1 MKSKLLVILILS
13 FMVGIV
19 SCKKENNDKTKP
31 WIELKGFN
39 PVYSELNKPYED
51 AGAVVKD
58 INAASDTVDISN
70 NLVVTDNINTQ
81 VVGKYEVKYNA
92 NDDAGN
98 SADEVT
104 RTVYVQI
111 FK

>member
-1 MKSKLLVILILS
+1 MKSKLGVFVLFLL
-13 FMVGIV
+13 MVGFV
-19 SCKKENNDKTKP
+19 SCHKENDDKTKP
-31 WIELKGFN
+31 WIELKGYN
-39 PVYSELNKPYED
+39 PAYTELNKPYED

-58 INAASDTVDISN
+58 INAAGDTVDISN
-70 NLVVTDNINTQ
+70 KLVVTDNVNTA

>member
-1 MKSKLLVILILS
+1 MKPKLLVIVLISLTLG
-13 FMVGIV
+13 FV

-39 PVYSELNKPYED
+39 PVYTELNKPYED

-58 INAASDTVDISN
+58 INAVGDTLDISGK
-70 NLVVTDNINTQ
+70 LVVTDNINIQ

>member
-1 MKSKLLVILILS
+1 MKSKLLVFVLLS
-13 FMVGIV
+13 LLVAIV

-39 PVYSELNKPYED
+39 PAYTELNKPYED
-51 AGAVVKD
+51 AGAMVKD
-58 INAASDTVDISN
+58 INAVGDTVDISG

-81 VVGKYEVKYNA
+81 VIGKYEVQYNA
-92 NDDAGN
+92 NDDTGN

>member
-1 MKSKLLVILILS
+1 MKGILFSIVAV
-13 FMVGIV
+13 FMLIGFA
-19 SCKKENNDKTKP
+19 SCKKDSSDTTKP
-31 WIELKGFN
+31 WIELKGTN

-58 INAASDTVDISN
+58 INSVGDTVDISG
-70 NLVVTDNINTQ
+70 NLVVTDNVNTQ

-92 NDDAGN
+92 ADDAGN
-98 SADEVT
+98 KADEVT
-104 RTVYVQI
+104 RTVYIQI

>member
-1 MKSKLLVILILS
+1 MKSKLLIFVLLSLI
-13 FMVGIV
+13 VGFV

-31 WIELKGFN
+31 WIELKGYN
-39 PVYSELNKPYED
+39 PVYTELNKPYED

-58 INAASDTVDISN
+58 INATGDTVDISN
-70 NLVVTDNINTQ
+70 NLVVTDNINTG

>member
-1 MKSKLLVILILS
+1 MKSKLLVFVLLS
-13 FMVGIV
+13 LLVAIV

-39 PVYSELNKPYED
+39 PAYTELNKPYED
-51 AGAVVKD
+51 AGAMVKD
-58 INAASDTVDISN
+58 INAVGDTVDISG

-81 VVGKYEVKYNA
+81 VIGKYEVQYNA

>member
-1 MKSKLLVILILS
+1 MKSKLLVFVLLS
-13 FMVGIV
+13 LLVAIV

-31 WIELKGFN
+31 WIEIKGFN
-39 PVYSELNKPYED
+39 PAYTELNKPYED
-51 AGAVVKD
+51 AGAMVKD
-58 INAASDTVDISN
+58 INAVGDTVDISG

-81 VVGKYEVKYNA
+81 VIGKYEVQYNA

>member
-1 MKSKLLVILILS
+1 MKLRLLAIIILPFLIG
-13 FMVGIV
+13 FG
-19 SCKKENNDKTKP
+19 SCKKESDDNTKP
-31 WIELKGFN
+31 WIELKGYN
-39 PVYSELNKPYED
+39 PVYTELNKPYED

-58 INAASDTVDISN
+58 INAVGDTVDISG

-92 NDDAGN
+92 RDDAGN

-104 RTVYVQI
+104 RTVYVLI